1 MTDFVFKTK
10 QLWSDSSFVIEKNLL
25 EWHTITDQM
34 CYVITDFL
42 CITIDF
48 GYVFKKMSCDSS
60 FINEI
65 FLYSD
70 SRYVLCSDRFN
81 FFPFYDK
88 ILIYMWWLICFF
100 FSKKFR
106 KYWSCVFNNLHNKVT
121 ANILQLQQTFCF
133 LLFSYI
139 KTNKWQHNL
148 TYIYF

>member
-10 QLWSDSSFVIEKNLL
+10 KLWSDSSFVIEKNLL

-70 SRYVLCSDRFN
+70 SRYVLCNDRFIY
-81 FFPFYDK
+81 FPFYDK
-88 ILIYMWWLICFF
+88 FLIYMWWLICFF
-100 FSKKFR
+100 LKK
-106 KYWSCVFNNLHNKVT
+106 SLE
-121 ANILQLQQTFCF
+121 NIGHVSLIIYTTRLRQTYYNYNRLFVSFYF
-133 LLFSYI
+133 LI
-139 KTNKWQHNL
+139 
-148 TYIYF
+148 